1 MMPHLALNLYKVDA
15 KWLNHLINP
24 ILNLNLKVTK
34 IFCLGRDRV
43 YSHLERSV
51 LLLELKAY
59 FLQLSLHSTPISLVF
74 R

>member
-1 MMPHLALNLYKVDA
+1 MPHLALHLRKVDA
-15 KWLNHLINP
+15 KWLNHLKNP

-34 IFCLGRDRV
+34 IFCLRRDRV

-59 FLQLSLHSTPISLVF
+59 FLQLSLHSTPITLVF